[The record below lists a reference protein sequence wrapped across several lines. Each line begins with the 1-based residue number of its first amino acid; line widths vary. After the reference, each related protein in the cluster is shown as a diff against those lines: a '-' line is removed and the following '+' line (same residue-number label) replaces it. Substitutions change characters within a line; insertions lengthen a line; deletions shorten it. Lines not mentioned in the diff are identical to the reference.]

1 VRRGGD
7 DVLFQRLLG
16 DVGHRVRGLAVDL
29 ERLENVH
36 LEVEG
41 DEQGGDVLVARG
53 VVRALREAGF
63 DVAQGA
69 QQVERRAGAEIE
81 GHGRGCRVPCGGCER
96 LWRVLAHVWR
106 VLAHEVGEG
115 VAAPSPPAD
124 AVRRAGGNAL
134 VTHLFVKPVTQDS
147 KELYRVA

>member
-1 VRRGGD
+1 MACAV
-7 DVLFQRLLG
+7 VVMMSFFQRLLG

-96 LWRVLAHVWR
+96 LWRVLAH
-106 VLAHEVGEG
+106 EVGEG
-115 VAAPSPPAD
+115 VAAPPP
-124 AVRRAGGNAL
+124 R
-134 VTHLFVKPVTQDS
+134 
-147 KELYRVA
+147 